1 MTQTIFSAVDLKLA
15 KVFGNV
21 DHACHM
27 IWTCSNRRLLWNKT
41 LCKLCMKNGSFIMAC
56 FERPSLHL
64 WFSYGR
70 FDYFCYFSTWPLV
83 NMIFLF
89 CFHQELRRFLTWW
102 SSWVSRC
109 QRRKW
114 LRNFLVREGN
124 YKVWQDWLKSF
135 CRQCI
140 TSVSQGSSSVL
151 HLS

>member
-1 MTQTIFSAVDLKLA
+1 MTRTIFSAVDSKLA

-27 IWTCSNRRLLWNKT
+27 IWTCSNRRLLWNKHFA
-41 LCKLCMKNGSFIMAC
+41 SFALKMV
-56 FERPSLHL
+56 RSSWLVLSGHL
-64 WFSYGR
+64 STYGLVTEGLTK
-70 FDYFCYFSTWPLV
+70 FCYFSTWPLV

-89 CFHQELRRFLTWW
+89 CFDQELRRFLTWW

-109 QRRKW
+109 QRRKR

-124 YKVWQDWLKSF
+124 YKVWQDWLKLC
-135 CRQCI
+135 CRQYM
-140 TSVSQGSSSVL
+140 TSASQDSSSVL